1 MLRRSL
7 KMLALLMLLC
17 GSISVGGCDLLKRG
31 NPRTVLVPPGEVLKA
46 GPDLRGHVYVRTDAG
61 WELSDD
67 TVSIPEG
74 FYIVPP
80 EVAQ

>member
-1 MLRRSL
+1 MLRGSL
-7 KMLALLMLLC
+7 KTLALWMLLC
-17 GSISVGGCDLLKRG
+17 GSICVGGCELLRPG

-46 GPDLRGHVYVRTDAG
+46 GPDMNGRVYVRTPAG

-67 TVSIPEG
+67 KVNIPEG